1 MEIKRMDTY
10 QARQQTTVPGG
21 LPVRSDLR
29 AGLSLEEVQQQISE
43 LWEQLSNSVSNT
55 LSNLGGGSAGTPS
68 A

>member
-1 MEIKRMDTY
+1 MEIKRTDTR
-10 QARQQTTVPGG
+10 QAPQQTIVPGG

-29 AGLSLEEVQQQISE
+29 AGLSLEEVQQQISD
-43 LWEQLSNSVSNT
+43 LWGQLTNSVSNT

>member
-1 MEIKRMDTY
+1 MEIKRTDTL
-10 QARQQTTVPGG
+10 QAPQQTIVPGG

-29 AGLSLEEVQQQISE
+29 AGLSLEEVQQQISD
-43 LWEQLSNSVSNT
+43 LWGQLTNSVSNT

>member
-1 MEIKRMDTY
+1 MEIKRIDTC

>member
-1 MEIKRMDTY
+1 MEIKRTDTR
-10 QARQQTTVPGG
+10 QALQQTIVPGG

-29 AGLSLEEVQQQISE
+29 AGLSLEEVQQQISD
-43 LWEQLSNSVSNT
+43 LWGQLTNSVSNT